1 MLGLLLGA
9 AVIADSAVVRRGL
22 TEILNATRDLH
33 VVASVARAA
42 SPALEREGVDLIVE
56 DVPDRASAE
65 LLLSQ
70 LPAQVPALALVTEPE
85 HARALV
91 RAGVRGAIA
100 RESSSEQ
107 VAAASVAVAAGL
119 HVFDRT
125 TLSAW
130 SAPSMPAGD
139 SPTLTPREQRVLEL
153 VASGLS
159 NRAIAEALAV
169 SEHTVKFHVRSL
181 LDKLGAE
188 TRADAVARA
197 ARRGVLTL

>member
-9 AVIADSAVVRRGL
+9 AVMADSAVVRRGL
-22 TEILNATRDLH
+22 TEILNATPDLH
-33 VVASVARAA
+33 VVASVPLSGSAM
-42 SPALEREGVDLIVE
+42 LEPDGVDLVVG

-65 LLLSQ
+65 LLLAQ
-70 LPAQVPALALVTEPE
+70 PPAQAPALVLVAEVDQ
-85 HARALV
+85 ARVLV
-91 RAGVRGAIA
+91 RGGFRGVIA

-119 HVFDRT
+119 HVFDAA
-125 TLSAW
+125 TLAAW
-130 SAPSMPAGD
+130 SAPRQPAGD
-139 SPTLTPREQRVLEL
+139 APSLTPRERRVLDL

-159 NRAIAEALAV
+159 NRAIADELGV

>member
-33 VVASVARAA
+33 VIASVPLTAG
-42 SPALEREGVDLIVE
+42 PTLEPEGVDLVVE

-65 LLLSQ
+65 LLLAR
-70 LPAQVPALALVTEPE
+70 LPAQAPALVLVADPE

-91 RAGVRGAIA
+91 RGGVRGAIA

-119 HVFDRT
+119 HVFDRA

-130 SAPSMPAGD
+130 SAPNLPAGD
-139 SPTLTPREQRVLEL
+139 APTLTPRERRVLEL

-159 NRAIAEALAV
+159 NRAIADELGV

-197 ARRGVLTL
+197 ARSGVLTL

>member
-9 AVIADSAVVRRGL
+9 AVIADSAVIRRGL
-22 TEILNATRDLH
+22 TEILNGTGDLQ
-33 VVASVARAA
+33 VVASAPLTGGQLVE
-42 SPALEREGVDLIVE
+42 PEGVDLVVH

-70 LPAQVPALALVTEPE
+70 RPAQAPALVLVAEPE

-91 RAGVRGAIA
+91 RGGIRGAIA

-119 HVFDRT
+119 HVFDRAT
-125 TLSAW
+125 WSAW
-130 SAPSMPAGD
+130 SAPPAGD
-139 SPTLTPREQRVLEL
+139 GPALTPRERSVLEL
-153 VASGLS
+153 VAAGLS
-159 NRAIAEALAV
+159 NRAIAEELGV

>member
-9 AVIADSAVVRRGL
+9 AVFADSAVVRRGL
-22 TEILNATRDLH
+22 TEILNATHDFN
-33 VVASVARAA
+33 VVASGPLAGG
-42 SPALEREGVDLIVE
+42 PTLEAESVDLVVE
-56 DVPDRASAE
+56 DVPDRAGAE
-65 LLLSQ
+65 LLLAR
-70 LPAQVPALALVTEPE
+70 LPAQAPALVLVAEPE

-91 RAGVRGAIA
+91 RGGVRGAIA

-119 HVFDRT
+119 HVFDRA
-125 TLSAW
+125 TLSVW
-130 SAPSMPAGD
+130 SAPSLPAGD
-139 SPTLTPREQRVLEL
+139 APPLTPRERRVLEL

-159 NRAIAEALAV
+159 NRAIADELGV

-197 ARRGVLTL
+197 ARSGVLTL

>member
-9 AVIADSAVVRRGL
+9 AVLADSAIVRRGL
-22 TEILNATRDLH
+22 AEILDATGEVR
-33 VVASVARAA
+33 VVASAPLGDGSSVE
-42 SPALEREGVDLIVE
+42 PEGVDVLVE
-56 DVPDRASAE
+56 DVPDQASVE
-65 LLLSQ
+65 LLLAQ
-70 LPAQVPALALVTEPE
+70 RPAQVPVLVLVSDAE

-91 RAGVRGAIA
+91 RGGARGALA
-100 RESSSEQ
+100 REASSEQ
-107 VAAASVAVAAGL
+107 VGAASIAVASGL
-119 HVFDRT
+119 YVFDRST
-125 TLSAW
+125 FSAW
-130 SAPSMPAGD
+130 SAPAPSGSQPA
-139 SPTLTPREQRVLEL
+139 LTPRERQVLDL

-159 NRAIAEALAV
+159 NRAIADELGV

>member
-1 MLGLLLGA
+1 ML
-9 AVIADSAVVRRGL
+9 VS
-22 TEILNATRDLH
+22 
-33 VVASVARAA
+33 
-42 SPALEREGVDLIVE
+42 
-56 DVPDRASAE
+56 
-65 LLLSQ
+65 
-70 LPAQVPALALVTEPE
+70 EPE

-91 RAGVRGAIA
+91 RGGVRGAIA

-107 VAAASVAVAAGL
+107 VAAASIAVAAGL
-119 HVFDRT
+119 HVFDRA

-130 SAPSMPAGD
+130 SAPSAPAGD
-139 SPTLTPREQRVLEL
+139 APTLTSRERRVLEL

-159 NRAIAEALAV
+159 NRAIADELAV

-197 ARRGVLTL
+197 ARRGLLAL

>member
-33 VVASVARAA
+33 VVASVPLAGG
-42 SPALEREGVDLIVE
+42 PTLERDGVDLVVE
-56 DVPDRASAE
+56 DVPDGASAE
-65 LLLSQ
+65 LILSQ
-70 LPAQVPALALVTEPE
+70 LPAQAPALALVTDPE

-91 RAGVRGAIA
+91 RGGVRGAIA

-119 HVFDRT
+119 YVFDRA

-130 SAPSMPAGD
+130 SAPSLPAGD
-139 SPTLTPREQRVLEL
+139 APALTPRERSVLEL

-159 NRAIAEALAV
+159 NRAIAEELGV